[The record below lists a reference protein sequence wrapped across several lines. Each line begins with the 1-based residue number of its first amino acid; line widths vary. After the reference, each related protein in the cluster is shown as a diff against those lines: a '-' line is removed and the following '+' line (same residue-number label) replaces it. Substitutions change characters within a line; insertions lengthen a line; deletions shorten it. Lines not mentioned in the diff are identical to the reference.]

1 MATKAKSP
9 EPDAPPEDP
18 GTPEEP
24 ELSEARQAFNR
35 GEITWREL
43 VEAEG

>member
-1 MATKAKSP
+1 MPTKART
-9 EPDAPPEDP
+9 PEDP
-18 GTPEEP
+18 DEPTEPEPEEP
-24 ELSEARQAFNR
+24 SDARQKFNR